1 MFYCRLRKKWIEVDY
16 CMFKFEISPEEEA
29 EVIERNAQ
37 TVVNRGL
44 ETPALMLL
52 KTMSPMAYFGTQ
64 MARIILAPLFI
75 FLGSLGD
82 DLLLVYEKGY
92 NVKKLADRIEEL
104 HEEKERRK
112 DEEKRRLKELTQETD
127 DDRDKKKKSWLRRIF
142 GRS

>member
-1 MFYCRLRKKWIEVDY
+1 MFRFDIT
-16 CMFKFEISPEEEA
+16 PEEEA
-29 EVIERNAQ
+29 EVIERNAH

-52 KTMSPMAYFGTQ
+52 RTMSPMAYFGTQ

-92 NVKKLADRIEEL
+92 NINKLVDRIEEL
-104 HEEKERRK
+104 REEKERRK
-112 DEEKRRLKELTQETD
+112 DEEKKRLEELTQETD
-127 DDRDKKKKSWLRRIF
+127 DNEDKKKKSLFRRIF
-142 GRS
+142 RRS